1 MASTYLSR
9 TPGSAGNRKTNTTSL
24 WLKRSTLGT
33 SYFNAW
39 YEYGAGKDHINI
51 SFQDDQLTVEN
62 YTGISLDWKLSSNQV
77 FRDVSA
83 WYHIV
88 IAIDT
93 TQSTSTDRVKMY
105 VNGNQITS
113 FSTSSYPTLNFDT
126 AISQAQTTRLG
137 VSVGGAYYD
146 GSMSHVHFID
156 GTAYDASTFG
166 ETDATTGIWKPK
178 TAPSVTYGSQGYF
191 LKFES
196 SGSMGTDSSPNGN
209 NFTVN
214 GTLTQTVD
222 TPSNVFATLNPLI
235 PNNGTF
241 SNGNLKLATT
251 VSTRD
256 NAPATI
262 GVSQGKWYAEAKLIS
277 ESAARFLLGV
287 SPNPSELSQ
296 NNDWTGN
303 QTDSCSYVSEGSVY
317 KNGIVEYSP
326 STYTVG
332 DIVGIALDLDNN
344 YVYFHK
350 NGTWQNSGNP
360 ESGATGTGGIS
371 LTSASSLSSG
381 FYFVT
386 IGDTSTVHNAT
397 GEINFGNGY
406 FGTTAVSS
414 ATSDESGLGIFEY
427 SVPSGYYCLCTKN
440 INLLE
445 YA

>member
-24 WLKRSTLGT
+24 WLKKSTLGT

-51 SFQDDQLTVEN
+51 SFQDDALTVEN
-62 YTGISLDWKLSSNQV
+62 YTGTSLDWKLSSNQV

-113 FSTSSYPTLNFDT
+113 FSTSSYPALNSDT

-178 TAPSVTYGSQGYF
+178 TAPSVTYGTNGYF
-191 LKFES
+191 LKFEN
-196 SGSMGTDSSPNGN
+196 SGSMGTDSSGNAN

-235 PNNGTF
+235 PIGANF
-241 SNGNLKLATT
+241 SNANLTHTT
-251 VSTRD
+251 TSGSYKSGLT
-256 NAPATI
+256 TL
-262 GVSQGKWYAEAKLIS
+262 GVSSGKWYS
-277 ESAARFLLGV
+277 EFKFTTDTNYTGIGVVNLDKGNINSLLYIGDNTNSV
-287 SPNPSELSQ
+287 SFWSGSSNLYYNGTNPS
-296 NNDWTGN
+296 WTG
-303 QTDSCSYVSEGSVY
+303 TSCV
-317 KNGIVEYSP
+317 N
-326 STYTVG
+326 G
-332 DIVGIALDLDNN
+332 DIIGIALDIDNGFI
-344 YVYFHK
+344 YWHK
-350 NGTWQNSGNP
+350 NGTYMNSADP
-360 ESGATGTGGIS
+360 ASGATGTGGFAVSNIENS
-371 LTSASSLSSG
+371 DGTGTYAFGVTTSATDG
-381 FYFVT
+381 TRT
-386 IGDTSTVHNAT
+386 ITC
-397 GEINFGNGY
+397 NFGNGY

-427 SVPSGYYCLCTKN
+427 TVPSGYYALCTKN
-440 INLLE
+440 INE
-445 YA
+445 QG

>member
-51 SFQDDQLTVEN
+51 SFQDDALTVEN
-62 YTGISLDWKLSSNQV
+62 YTGTSLDWKLSSNQV

-113 FSTSSYPTLNFDT
+113 FSTSSYPALNSDT

-178 TAPSVTYGSQGYF
+178 TAPSVTYGTTGF
-191 LKFES
+191 FIKFEN
-196 SGSMGTDSSPNGN
+196 SGSMGLDSSGNAN

-214 GTLTQTVD
+214 GNLTQTVD
-222 TPSNVFATLNPLI
+222 TPTNVFATLNALKFT
-235 PNNGTF
+235 NTNLTNGSTTF
-241 SNGNLKLATT
+241 TSNGGSWTSKN
-251 VSTRD
+251 STL
-256 NAPATI
+256 
-262 GVSQGKWYAEAKLIS
+262 GVSAGKWYAEFKMSNATS
-277 ESAARFLLGV
+277 DESGIGIASDLTPEGNFIGSDATRSPGIGYNSDGKKHVNGTNTVGYFSSLATNDIVGV
-287 SPNPSELSQ
+287 ALDIDGGTVQ
-296 NNDWTGN
+296 F
-303 QTDSCSYVSEGSVY
+303 Y
-317 KNGIVEYSP
+317 KNGSVSGSVINLSDAFGTSDYPLFFVCCVIN
-326 STYTVG
+326 STS
-332 DIVGIALDLDNN
+332 IQA
-344 YVYFHK
+344 
-350 NGTWQNSGNP
+350 
-360 ESGATGTGGIS
+360 
-371 LTSASSLSSG
+371 
-381 FYFVT
+381 
-386 IGDTSTVHNAT
+386 
-397 GEINFGNGY
+397 NFGNGY
-406 FGTTAVSS
+406 FGTTPVAS
-414 ATSDESGLGIFEY
+414 AGSNGNGAIFEY
-427 SVPSGYYCLCTKN
+427 DVPTGYYALNTKN
-440 INLLE
+440 INT
-445 YA
+445 YG